1 MKVALLQMRVGQ
13 TPAENLE
20 TARQMLQQAAAG
32 GAELVMLP
40 EMFCCPYETPNFP
53 KFAEPEGSA
62 RYQRLSALAR
72 EHSIYLVAGS
82 MPEADGSRTYNTA
95 YVFAPDGSCIA
106 KHRKMH
112 LFDIDIT
119 GGQRFMESETLTA
132 GNTVTVFDTPW
143 GKMGLC
149 ICYDIRF
156 PELARL
162 MALAGA
168 KVICI
173 PAAFNMTTG
182 PVHWELSFRARALDN
197 QVYLLGCAP
206 ARDLTASYHSWGHS
220 IVTDPW
226 GTVTAQLAE
235 AEGILFAE
243 LDLEKVET
251 IRKELPLLRHRRTDV
266 YELREVRK

>member
-1 MKVALLQMRVGQ
+1 MI
-13 TPAENLE
+13 
-20 TARQMLQQAAAG
+20 
-32 GAELVMLP
+32 LV
-40 EMFCCPYETPNFP
+40 
-53 KFAEPEGSA
+53 
-62 RYQRLSALAR
+62 
-72 EHSIYLVAGS
+72 
-82 MPEADGSRTYNTA
+82 
-95 YVFAPDGSCIA
+95 
-106 KHRKMH
+106 
-112 LFDIDIT
+112 
-119 GGQRFMESETLTA
+119 
-132 GNTVTVFDTPW
+132 
-143 GKMGLC
+143 
-149 ICYDIRF
+149 
-156 PELARL
+156 
-162 MALAGA
+162 
-168 KVICI
+168 

>member
-53 KFAEPEGSA
+53 KFAEPEGGA

-95 YVFAPDGSCIA
+95 YVFDRMGA
-106 KHRKMH
+106 
-112 LFDIDIT
+112 LIT
-119 GGQRFMESETLTA
+119 SYDKTHAFTPMGEQLAFAQGDALCRFSLE
-132 GNTVTVFDTPW
+132 GHDC
-143 GKMGLC
+143 GLI